1 MRTLLISLGLLLL
14 WPLGW
19 AQGIT
24 SVAVY
29 PFSGPDVILGTAV
42 ADRVAEGL
50 VDDALVIGVFPTP
63 VLVPPLVA
71 EEGFFNPLAFLNE
84 RFEVAGFDGAAMVR
98 ETLGVDIALTG
109 SVTLTGERLRLELY
123 LATPERVT
131 RHLLRAPQGE
141 PGRLAVQV
149 LGILN
154 REFDL
159 QVDTANTAIDL
170 LTAYGDYVQALAL
183 LSGGFT
189 AEALERLT
197 QAVAAEE
204 AEVHWQ
210 ALLDNLQAY
219 LAGGEVADPLLWAA
233 LELTRSPL
241 DNLRAIAAFEA
252 LAAEKEWLGEALW
265 PLAQLWVATLRA
277 SINDHPGARA
287 AFEQAARYPYGL
299 AARAVYRAVNRVE
312 SAYQDLTE
320 LVDIPERS
328 ALLGAQL
335 AAQQLGETAL
345 EIEALALWSRVAPFM
360 TYPFE
365 RRSFIAFDQD
375 DALAAAQ
382 ALVVAVSLAPE
393 SDLYWTNLGWAYYL
407 LGFLARSER
416 ASLRALELNDQQYVA
431 WYNLGLVQAVTA
443 RLGEAMEAYQ
453 HALAIDPGVEDEAIV
468 DLENALELFPNQ
480 IGVHFALATL
490 YEAEGR
496 REEAAA
502 QFEQY
507 LARGGVEPFAA
518 QARQRIAVLRAPP
531 PPLEIT
537 SDITLNL
544 GARGPVTATFQPGD
558 RLAARFELSTPGFE
572 LPAQVMVTLSLQ
584 GADLAA
590 LSQTVSIPRGAV
602 AFVIGD
608 IALDL
613 PATLAPGRYRLS
625 LSVSGLAEQFASAT
639 VPLEVTGSPSL
650 LRRLLSRG
658 IVLRTLAAEVA
669 IYTAADL
676 ARSEPDL
683 RLVEALLQELRLT
696 AAVAQEAL
704 PEVTVGRFAGKQGG
718 ALFRDST
725 ADDVRDFLNFVLAQ
739 AGLANSSFTFVDLY
753 AQWALDGAPAP

>member
-1 MRTLLISLGLLLL
+1 MRVRLASLLLLL

-29 PFSGPDVILGTAV
+29 PFSGPDVVLGTAV

-50 VDDALVIGVFPTP
+50 TGDALVIGVFPTP

-84 RFEVAGFDGAAMVR
+84 RFEVDNFDGAAMVR

-131 RHLLRAPQGE
+131 RHILRAPQGE

-149 LGILN
+149 LGLLS

-159 QVDTANTAIDL
+159 QVDTANTAIEL

-189 AEALERLT
+189 AEALARLT
-197 QAVAAEE
+197 QAVATEE
-204 AEVHWQ
+204 AEAHWSE
-210 ALLDNLQAY
+210 LLGELQAW

-252 LAAEKEWLGEALW
+252 LAAATEW
-265 PLAQLWVATLRA
+265 PLAQLWIATLRA
-277 SINDHPGARA
+277 GINDHPGARA
-287 AFEQAARYPYGL
+287 AFELAASYPYGL

-312 SAYQDLTE
+312 GVQQDLAV
-320 LVDIPERS
+320 LVTIPERS

-345 EIEALALWSRVAPFM
+345 EKEALALWTRVAPFM

-365 RRSFIAFDQD
+365 RRSFIAFDED
-375 DALAAAQ
+375 DALAAVQ

-407 LGFLARSER
+407 LGFLERSER

-453 HALAIDPGVEDEAIV
+453 RALAIDPGVEDEAIV
-468 DLENALELFPNQ
+468 DLENALGLFPDQ

-496 REEAAA
+496 REEAAT
-502 QFEQY
+502 QFERF
-507 LARGGVEPFAA
+507 LARGGEEPFAS

-537 SDITLNL
+537 SDIRLSL

-558 RLAARFELSTPGFE
+558 RLVARFELSTPGFE
-572 LPAQVMVTLSLQ
+572 LPSQVMVTLRLQ
-584 GADLAA
+584 DADLAA
-590 LSQTVSIPRGAV
+590 LAQTVSIPRGAV

-613 PATLAPGRYRLS
+613 PTTLAPGSYRLS
-625 LSVSGLAEQFASAT
+625 LSVSGLAEQLVSAT

-650 LRRLLSRG
+650 LRRLVSRG
-658 IVLRTLAAEVA
+658 IVLRTLDTDAA

-696 AAVAQEAL
+696 AEVAQEAL
-704 PEVTVGRFAGKQGG
+704 PEATVGRFAGKQGG
-718 ALFRDST
+718 ALFQGST

>member
-109 SVTLTGERLRLELY
+109 SVTLTGERLRLDLY

-131 RHLLRAPQGE
+131 RYILRAPQGE

-159 QVDTANTAIDL
+159 PVDTDSTTIDL

-189 AEALERLT
+189 AEALARLT

-204 AEVHWQ
+204 AEAHWQ
-210 ALLDNLQAY
+210 ELLGHLQAW

-241 DNLRAIAAFEA
+241 DNPRAIAAFQA
-252 LAAEKEWLGEALW
+252 LAAETEW

-312 SAYQDLTE
+312 SAHQDLTE
-320 LVDIPERS
+320 LVEIPERS

-407 LGFLARSER
+407 LGFLERSER

-431 WYNLGLVQAVTA
+431 WYNLGLVQAVTD
-443 RLGEAMEAYQ
+443 RLSEAMEAYQ

-468 DLENALELFPNQ
+468 DLENALTLYPDQ

-496 REEAAA
+496 REEAAT
-502 QFEQY
+502 QFEQF
-507 LARGGVEPFAA
+507 LARGGGEPFAA

-537 SDITLNL
+537 SDITLSL

-558 RLAARFELSTPGFE
+558 RLVARFELSTPGFE
-572 LPAQVMVTLSLQ
+572 LPSQVMVTLRLQ
-584 GADLAA
+584 DADLAA

-613 PATLAPGRYRLS
+613 PATLAAGSYRLS
-625 LSVSGLAEQFASAT
+625 LSVSGLAEQLVSTT

-650 LRRLLSRG
+650 LRRLVSRG
-658 IVLRTLAAEVA
+658 IVLRTLDTDMA

-696 AAVAQEAL
+696 AAAAQEAL

-718 ALFRDST
+718 ALFREST
-725 ADDVRDFLNFVLAQ
+725 ADDVHDFLGFVLAQ

>member
-1 MRTLLISLGLLLL
+1 MRVRLASLLLLL

-29 PFSGPDVILGTAV
+29 PFSGPDVVLGTAV

-50 VDDALVIGVFPTP
+50 AGDTPVIGVFAAP

-84 RFEVAGFDGAAMVR
+84 RFEAAGFDGAAMVR

-149 LGILN
+149 LGILS

-197 QAVAAEE
+197 LAAAAEE
-204 AEVHWQ
+204 AEASWQ
-210 ALLDNLQAY
+210 ALLDDLQAY

-241 DNLRAIAAFEA
+241 DHLRAIAAFEA
-252 LAAEKEWLGEALW
+252 LAAETEW

-299 AARAVYRAVNRVE
+299 AARAVYRAVNRLE
-312 SAYQDLTE
+312 SARQDLTE

-335 AAQQLGETAL
+335 AAQRLGETAL
-345 EIEALALWSRVAPFM
+345 EIEALALWTRVAPFM

-407 LGFLARSER
+407 LGFLERSEL
-416 ASLRALELNDQQYVA
+416 ASLRALQLNDQQYVA

-443 RLGEAMEAYQ
+443 RLGEAMEAYR
-453 HALAIDPGVEDEAIV
+453 HALAIDPAVEDEAIV

-496 REEAAA
+496 REEAAT
-502 QFEQY
+502 QFEQF

-537 SDITLNL
+537 SAITLSL

-572 LPAQVMVTLSLQ
+572 LPSQVMVTLRLQ
-584 GADLAA
+584 GTDGQAA
-590 LSQTVSIPRGAV
+590 ELSQAVSIPRGAV
-602 AFVIGD
+602 ALVIGD

-613 PATLAPGRYRLS
+613 PATLAPGSYRLS
-625 LSVSGLAEQFASAT
+625 LSVSGLAEQLASAT
-639 VPLEVTGSPSL
+639 APLEVTGSPSL
-650 LRRLLSRG
+650 LRRLVSRG
-658 IVLRTLAAEVA
+658 IVLRTLDTDAA

-696 AAVAQEAL
+696 AGAAQEAL
-704 PEVTVGRFAGKQGG
+704 PEVEVGRFAGKQGG

-739 AGLANSSFTFVDLY
+739 AGLANSNFTFVDLY